1 MLDALLAAVISVQVM
16 QASWPRIEVVCLRG
30 GEEQVLPAE
39 SWLELAAGQVLH
51 WALGGAE
58 DFAGEFRCAR
68 RAA

>member
-1 MLDALLAAVISVQVM
+1 MRDHLLANIGSVQTM
-16 QASWPRIEVVCLRG
+16 QATWPRIEVVCLRG

-39 SWLELAAGQVLH
+39 QWVELAAGQVLH

-58 DFAGEFRCAR
+58 DIAGEFRYAR